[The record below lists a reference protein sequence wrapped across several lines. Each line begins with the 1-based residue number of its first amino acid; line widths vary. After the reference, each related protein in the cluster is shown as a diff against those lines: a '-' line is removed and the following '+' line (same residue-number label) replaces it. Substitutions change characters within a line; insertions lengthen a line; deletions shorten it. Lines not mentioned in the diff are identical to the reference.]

1 MQNDLSMGIA
11 VIYGAVQGLTE
22 YLPVSSSA
30 HLILLPRLLGISEPG
45 LSFDV
50 FLHAGTL
57 AATLLYFRKEWL
69 GIFTGKGPVGLME
82 MALACFPVLAV
93 GALGRH
99 WIAENL
105 RGTHTV
111 AWGMIVGG
119 VLLWLADRL
128 ARGSRSAGQIVRSD
142 ALGVGVFQCLALW
155 PGMSRSGSTILGGRF
170 LGLSREAAARFSFL
184 VSAPVTGAALVF
196 ELRHFGEIA
205 AGMGDGGVP
214 RLLMG
219 AASSFVFGWLAIDV
233 LIRFVSRIPL
243 GWFSIYRIGVGIVLL
258 TLATF

>member
-1 MQNDLSMGIA
+1 MTPFQS

-30 HLILLPRLLGISEPG
+30 HLILLPRFLGITEPG

-57 AATLLYFRKEWL
+57 AATLIYFRKEWGPIL
-69 GIFTGKGPVGLME
+69 RGRNPVGRTE
-82 MALACFPVLAV
+82 MLLACLPALLV

-99 WIAENL
+99 WIGENL

-111 AWGMIVGG
+111 AIAMIVGG
-119 VLLWLADRL
+119 LLLYLSDRFAGGNRSL
-128 ARGSRSAGQIVRSD
+128 GALTRGD
-142 ALGVGVFQCLALW
+142 ALGVGLFQCLALW

-184 VSAPVTGAALVF
+184 VSVPVTGAALVF
-196 ELRHFGEIA
+196 ELRHMGEIV
-205 AGMGDGGVP
+205 AGLGEGG
-214 RLLMG
+214 LIQIGLGAG
-219 AASSFVFGWLAIDV
+219 AAFVFGWLAIDV
-233 LIRFVSRIPL
+233 LIRFVSRIGL
-243 GWFSIYRIGVGIVLL
+243 GWFSLYRVLL
-258 TLATF
+258 GAFLLSLAGL